1 MYDPSGLG
9 RRATEPTL
17 NYVPRISLEVST
29 ALRVAFCSGTHGEWL
44 AACGLPLGALKLPS
58 TPIQRRVSASSH

>member
-17 NYVPRISLEVST
+17 NYVPRISLQVSDT
-29 ALRVAFCSGTHGEWL
+29 RGGSFFVTHGEWL
-44 AACGLPLGALKLPS
+44 VACRLPFGPLKLPS
-58 TPIQRRVSASSH
+58 TPV